1 MYESANHEPENDA
14 LLFNNAA
21 RLLGRLGYGDI
32 AFDIGGKKSKRRYIR
47 GASPDGEERV
57 IWVKASTLW
66 SDLGE
71 VVRFPWR
78 KLKGSPDG
86 ERAVAV
92 ACDEAAQRGATHLLA
107 VSGDPKT
114 GTLSAAQLYPL
125 ASVPALVTQQAAAI
139 DNVFYRAHSSSLV
152 LVAYS
157 TELASAAA
165 TAAAQGEN
173 LLTAAQAVS
182 SKASLASSPRR
193 TRSENGYTRNAKVR
207 ATVLKFAAGRCE
219 CCREIGFLTE
229 SGEHYLETHHV
240 VGVGERGPDAE
251 ANIVALCPLCHRKA
265 HFSADKIGIEM
276 RLLEALRRR
285 NRRGARLNISLD
297 ADTQRMA
304 AASPLELLAPK

>member
-14 LLFNNAA
+14 LLFNTAA
-21 RLLGRLGYGDI
+21 RLIGRLGYGNID
-32 AFDIGGKKSKRRYIR
+32 FDIGGKKSKRRYIC
-47 GASPDGEERV
+47 GVAPDGEERV

-66 SDLGE
+66 PDLGE
-71 VVRFPWR
+71 VVRFPWK

-125 ASVPALVTQQAAAI
+125 ACIPALVTQQAAAI
-139 DNVFYRAHSSSLV
+139 DSVFYRAHSSSLI
-152 LVAYS
+152 LVAHS

-165 TAAAQGEN
+165 MAVAKGEN
-173 LLTAAQAVS
+173 LLTAAQSVP
-182 SKASLASSPRR
+182 SKALLPSSPRR
-193 TRSENGYTRNAKVR
+193 TRSEIGYTRNAKVR
-207 ATVLKFAAGRCE
+207 ATVLKLAGGHCE

-251 ANIVALCPLCHRKA
+251 ANIVALCPVCHRKA
-265 HFSADKIGIEM
+265 HFSADKIAIER

-285 NRRGARLNISLD
+285 NRRS
-297 ADTQRMA
+297 
-304 AASPLELLAPK
+304 S

>member
-219 CCREIGFLTE
+219 CCREIGLLTE